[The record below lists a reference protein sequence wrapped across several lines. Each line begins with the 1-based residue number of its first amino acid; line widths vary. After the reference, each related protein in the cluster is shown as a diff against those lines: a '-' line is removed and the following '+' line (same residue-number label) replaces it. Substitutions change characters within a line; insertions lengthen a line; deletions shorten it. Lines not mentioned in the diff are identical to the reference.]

1 MSSHRLKIITI
12 LVTLAALLVIS
23 IVRYGKILDERALEI
38 PDEKAAGMELLT
50 RKLSGP
56 GYFQDV
62 TKNPG
67 AVTGDEGPWITPD
80 EARSQFDRVVNER
93 KFGGDQSDQVR
104 KLIEKL
110 TEPHPSRLVGS
121 DRINLNKLNLA
132 VDQIGK

>member
-12 LVTLAALLVIS
+12 LVALVALLGIS
-23 IVRYGKILDERALEI
+23 IVRYGKMLEERALKI
-38 PDEKAAGMELLT
+38 PDEKVAGVELLS

-62 TKNPG
+62 TKNP
-67 AVTGDEGPWITPD
+67 AAIAEDEGPWITPD
-80 EARSQFDRVVNER
+80 GARAQFDRVVRER
-93 KFGGDQSDQVR
+93 KFGGDQADQID